1 MKNTIF
7 SLLLI
12 TAFTSAIA
20 QKSEISAAKN
30 SYAIY
35 ELGLQTKAEITKQ
48 LTTLNDAK
56 VSTDKAIA
64 NEKTKDNP
72 ELWAYRSLILSAI
85 SATDTTNKA
94 NAESAFKGA
103 QEAIE
108 KAKTLNAKG
117 DYTKIIES
125 SENNL
130 SVMMQNKGLAAF
142 NNKNYLEAYKSF
154 KYIATVLP
162 KDSTFNLYTAIAA
175 NNAALYDES
184 INYYTKTLALN
195 PSNPSIYHE
204 LGKVYLTKLDT
215 TAALKVF
222 EEGSEKHPD
231 NINLIYD
238 GLNIYLNRGQS
249 ALKIGKIE
257 NAVAKDSLNKTLR
270 FVAGIAYSA
279 NKQIDKAE
287 ASYKKAIAIDP
298 NYQDAY
304 YNLGVLYINRGN
316 DFITAANKLPNT
328 PAGQKKYDEL
338 KKNFDA
344 QLNKAEPYIEKAL
357 ELNPKDVGTMNTLRE
372 IYVKL
377 NKLDKASAL
386 KKKIDQM

>member
-1 MKNTIF
+1 MLTTF
-7 SLLLI
+7 V
-12 TAFTSAIA
+12 AAVA
-20 QKSEISAAKN
+20 QKSEISNAKN

-35 ELGLQTKAEITKQ
+35 ELGLQTKAELAKQ

-56 VSTDKAIA
+56 VASDKAIV
-64 NEKTKDNP
+64 NEKTKDNS

-85 SATDTTNKA
+85 TATDTINKS
-94 NAESAFKGA
+94 NAESVFKSA
-103 QEAIE
+103 QEAIA
-108 KAKTLNAKG
+108 KAKTLDTKA
-117 DYTKIIES
+117 DYAKIIEN

-142 NNKNYLEAYKSF
+142 NSKNYLEAYNSF
-154 KYIATVLP
+154 KYIANVLP

-175 NNAALYDES
+175 NNAKLYDEA
-184 INYYTKTLALN
+184 INYYNKTLAIN

-204 LGKVYLTKLDT
+204 LGRVYLTKLDT
-215 TAALKVF
+215 TAALKIF
-222 EEGSEKHPD
+222 EDGSAIHP
-231 NINLIYD
+231 NNVNLIFD
-238 GLNIYLNRGQS
+238 ALNIYLNRGQS
-249 ALKIGKIE
+249 AQKIGKIE
-257 NAVAKDSLNKTLR
+257 TAIAKDSTNKTLR

-287 ASYKKAIAIDP
+287 GAYKRAIAIDP
-298 NYQDAY
+298 NYQEAY

-328 PAGQKKYDEL
+328 KAGQLKYDEL
-338 KKNFDA
+338 KKSFDSQLSKA
-344 QLNKAEPYIEKAL
+344 QPFIEKAL